1 MMNNKIIIVFVSL
14 IVLGAVCGVA
24 FGGSNLQTFYNDVA
38 KETVNAATVK
48 AKEIGST
55 TAENITEFSGVVFEK
70 AKEVVGDKI
79 EASVIEPAQKAA
91 SKVIKD
97 IILKN
102 PSILTEDDVKDIL
115 LNNPDNTCV
124 CE

>member
-1 MMNNKIIIVFVSL
+1 MMKNKGIIIFVSL
-14 IVLGAVCGVA
+14 SVLGAVCGVA
-24 FGGSNLQTFYNDVA
+24 FGGNNLQTFYNDVA
-38 KETVNAATVK
+38 KETVDVAAVK

-55 TAENITEFSGVVFEK
+55 TAGNIAEFSGAVYEK
-70 AKEVVGDKI
+70 AKETIGEKI
-79 EASVIEPAQKAA
+79 KASVVEPAKEAA

-102 PSILTEDDVKDIL
+102 PSILTNDDVKDIL

>member
-1 MMNNKIIIVFVSL
+1 MMKNKVIIVFVSL
-14 IVLGAVCGVA
+14 LALGAFCGVA

-38 KETVNAATVK
+38 KETVDAATIK

-55 TAENITEFSGVVFEK
+55 TAGNLAEFSGVVYEK
-70 AKEVVGDKI
+70 AKETIGEKI
-79 EASVIEPAQKAA
+79 KASVIEPAKEAA

-97 IILKN
+97 VILKN